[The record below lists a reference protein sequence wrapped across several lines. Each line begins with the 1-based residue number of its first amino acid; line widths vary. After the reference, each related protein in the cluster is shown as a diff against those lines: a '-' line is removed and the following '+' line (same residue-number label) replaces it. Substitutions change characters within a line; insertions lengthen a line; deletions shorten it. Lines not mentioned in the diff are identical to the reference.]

1 MISFSANLF
10 MGLLL
15 SEMGLFQDPELMVI
29 GKVKPFFLGTQGKL
43 HHWGDTTKLVVGV
56 ENA

>member
-43 HHWGDTTKLVVGV
+43 HHWGDTTGSQG
-56 ENA
+56 